1 MEISPASWEV
11 ARGMGRLLGGEKGG
25 AGLVVDYGD
34 AKAFGR
40 SWRVSLFPFGAQ
52 GF

>member
-11 ARGMGRLLGGEKGG
+11 GKGMARLLDGSAGG

-34 AKAFGR
+34 EKAFGR
-40 SWRVSLFPFGAQ
+40 SWRVRGIL
-52 GF
+52 